1 MFVLDIL
8 MVTWIHLSSAGW
20 FLYLLF
26 KSDWV
31 TQQVISVHWILW
43 NQVFWHSVLLLLQ
56 FVFLEPLETGGE
68 KVISTVASAL
78 WAQSWFINTILWYPG
93 FVSLPWV
100 HKDARWCE
108 GMTEYPMKRCCEQ
121 GGHFPW
127 LTSWWCTY
135 SFVCANSHFY
145 KHGKVDCII
154 CGSVGLWFCF
164 LPELIFM
171 ILSSCVSCV
180 RCH

>member
-43 NQVFWHSVLLLLQ
+43 NEVFWDSALLLLR

-68 KVISTVASAL
+68 KVISIVVSAL
-78 WAQSWFINTILWYPG
+78 RAQSWFINTIPLICWLRL
-93 FVSLPWV
+93 SSMSSRRCKMMWRN
-100 HKDARWCE
+100 DRI
-108 GMTEYPMKRCCEQ
+108 EYPMKSYCEQ

-135 SFVCANSHFY
+135 TFMCANSCIFTNV
-145 KHGKVDCII
+145 GK
-154 CGSVGLWFCF
+154 LTA
-164 LPELIFM
+164 
-171 ILSSCVSCV
+171 
-180 RCH
+180 